1 MKKSDIFLKI
11 YIIGVVFFLFIEAF
25 YNIMIDVNAYVFM
38 NLGNILSILPTLLIT
53 IILLVVMIASFNS
66 KRLIKHNYRLFS
78 ILVLI
83 SILRLIAQFIP
94 IIWILLPVNL
104 LQLFAGMV
112 FFNEIILLIQNQENS
127 INFNSFIGGII
138 FGVGVQFAFLI
149 INVSSN
155 ITTNIM
161 KMIPVILILISL
173 TVINIKLFFPTF
185 QEPVVEDNKSETNKK
200 EISYLH
206 FVILGILFLTNM
218 IWIMN
223 PMALSAYGVINFNFS
238 TTILYF
244 PWISYGFTYY
254 IFIILITA
262 MVTFYLSTKYIFQLD
277 ELKLKAFS
285 LGFGALFILINCLSL
300 LFMGTERMV
309 EATVFFTVATIIN
322 IGFLVYYFLYIFN
335 TYSFNSRRKL
345 LLGLIIFFVTILI
358 FIIIQVQVLW
368 YEYISLL
375 INVIILVGTF
385 GVLGATIEIY
395 NFSKVGRTRDYNPQ
409 INKNITVILFTA
421 IILANG
427 VLLGVVFAQRSPV
440 TQGRNNPTFMTWNI
454 HNGIGIDDEF
464 NLDRLIE
471 RIKKEDPD
479 VLGLNEVDMGA
490 LKTSF
495 VDIGSYFGHY
505 LNMYYY
511 YGYTFY
517 KHYGNMLLSKYPILN
532 AQIIKLPLAVKSAE
546 PRSMIKATLEIN
558 SSLWTVFVTHL
569 STEKKDRE
577 AQVPFI
583 VNKIN
588 EDPFNRVVWMGDF
601 NFEPTSGEYALI
613 NSTSSLNFTD
623 THQSDPDDTFIDPP
637 KRIDYIMCSPDLIP
651 TQTEVICTKG
661 SDHCAVVTKF

>member
-1 MKKSDIFLKI
+1 MKEPDTFLKI
-11 YIIGVVFFLFIEAF
+11 CIIGVVFFLFIEAF
-25 YNIMIDVNAYVFM
+25 YNVMIDVNAYVFM
-38 NLGNILSILPTLLIT
+38 NLGEILSILPTLLIA
-53 IILLVVMIASFNS
+53 IILIVVMVASFNS
-66 KRLIKHNYRLFS
+66 RRLITHKYRLFA

-83 SILRLIAQFIP
+83 SILRLIAQLIP

-127 INFNSFIGGII
+127 LNFNSFIGGII
-138 FGVGVQFAFLI
+138 FGVGIQFAFLI
-149 INVSSN
+149 ISVSSN

-161 KMIPVILILISL
+161 KLIPIILILICL
-173 TVINIKLFFPTF
+173 TIINIKLFFPTF
-185 QEPVVEDNKSETNKK
+185 HKTTVEDAKAENKKK
-200 EISYLH
+200 EISYIH
-206 FVILGILFLTNM
+206 FVILGILFLINM
-218 IWIMN
+218 ILIMN
-223 PMALSAYGVINFNFS
+223 PMALSAYGVINLNFS
-238 TTILYF
+238 TPILYF

-262 MVTFYLSTKYIFQLD
+262 IITFYIFTKYIFELD
-277 ELKLKAFS
+277 KLKLKMFS

-309 EATVFFTVATIIN
+309 VATVFFTVTTVIN
-322 IGFLVYYFLYIFN
+322 IGFLVYYSLYIFN
-335 TYSFNSRRKL
+335 SYSFNSRRKL
-345 LLGLIIFFVTILI
+345 LIGLVIFFVTILI
-358 FIIIQVQVLW
+358 FILIQVQVLW

-375 INVIILVGTF
+375 INVIILIGTF
-385 GVLGATIEIY
+385 GVLVATIEIY
-395 NFSKVGRTRDYNPQ
+395 NFSKVGNTRDFNLQ
-409 INKNITVILFTA
+409 INKNITAILFATV
-421 IILANG
+421 ILANG
-427 VLLGVVFAQRSPV
+427 VLLGVVFVQRSSV
-440 TQGRNNPTFMTWNI
+440 AQGSDNPIFMTWNI

-517 KHYGNMLLSKYPILN
+517 KHYGNVLLSKYPISN
-532 AQIIKLPLAVKSAE
+532 AQIIELPLAVKSAE

-558 SSLWTVFVTHL
+558 SSLWTVFLTHL

-588 EDPFNRVVWMGDF
+588 EEPFNRVVWMGDF
-601 NFEPTSGEYALI
+601 NFEPSSGEYALV

-623 THQSDPDDTFIDPP
+623 THQSDPADTFIDPP

-651 TQTEVICTKG
+651 TQTEVICTQG